1 MKNPR
6 TVVANVYG
14 KWKFVT
20 LPLDLEFEHFEFMFY
35 NWWWNEEMQLLID
48 PFTIIRKTGKDEFLK
63 LVQANSKVLLL
74 GGQVNSV
81 TSDTFKNWYAAQ
93 T

>member
-6 TVVANVYG
+6 LVSGNING
-14 KWKFVT
+14 EWKYIA

-48 PFTIIRKTGKDEFLK
+48 PFIIIRKTDKDTFLK
-63 LVQANSKVLLL
+63 LVKEQPDILKL
-74 GGQVNSV
+74 GDRIHPMIL
-81 TSDTFKNWYAAQ
+81 DTFKNWYAAQ